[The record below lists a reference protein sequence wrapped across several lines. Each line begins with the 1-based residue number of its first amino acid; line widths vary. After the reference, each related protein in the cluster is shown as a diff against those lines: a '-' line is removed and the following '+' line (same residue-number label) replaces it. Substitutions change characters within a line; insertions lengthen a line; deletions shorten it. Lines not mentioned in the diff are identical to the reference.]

1 MDFNDIQNAWN
12 NERNDEVKVPQ
23 NLEKIKAANTPLDKI
38 KKNLKNEFIYQILSI
53 IFVGFAPLMK
63 SFPANAMVPFYLLF
77 SIFAAVSV
85 YYLVK
90 LFLFYKRLTK
100 TNLNTKDSL
109 YETYFDIRLN
119 MELYKTFGFA
129 LTPFVVLFVVGMYF
143 YRLSETTGINAMELQ
158 NSHAFVLVF
167 LIAGFMLFMG
177 VALEWWVHKFY
188 GKYAKEIRKVIDELK
203 E

>member
-1 MDFNDIQNAWN
+1 
-12 NERNDEVKVPQ
+12 
-23 NLEKIKAANTPLDKI
+23 
-38 KKNLKNEFIYQILSI
+38 
-53 IFVGFAPLMK
+53 
-63 SFPANAMVPFYLLF
+63 
-77 SIFAAVSV
+77 
-85 YYLVK
+85 
-90 LFLFYKRLTK
+90 
-100 TNLNTKDSL
+100 
-109 YETYFDIRLN
+109 